1 MAYAMLAGTPPI
13 VGIYMAIFPV
23 IVYIIM
29 GTSKQVSM
37 GTFAVICMM
46 VGKCIASYPL
56 EDATEVA
63 TAVALVVGIWQV
75 ILSVLKL
82 GSLSV
87 LLSETLVSGFTTG
100 AAVHVLTSQ
109 VKNLLG
115 LKIPRHNGPMKILAT
130 YADIFRNI
138 TNVNPTEVLLSFC
151 FIGFLLLSNEVR
163 IRTYIHTCL
172 TS

>member
-23 IVYIIM
+23 IIYIIM
-29 GTSKQVSM
+29 GTSKHVSM

-56 EDATEVA
+56 EDPTEVA
-63 TAVALVVGIWQV
+63 TAVALMVGIWQV
-75 ILSVLKL
+75 ILSILKL

-115 LKIPRHNGPMKILAT
+115 LKIPKHNGPFKILAT
-130 YADIFRNI
+130 YGDIFRNI
-138 TNVNPTEVLLSFC
+138 ANVNPTEVLLSFC
-151 FIGFLLLSNEVR
+151 FIGFLLLSNEVLLDYVRR
-163 IRTYIHTCL
+163 I
-172 TS
+172 